1 MSFKKLLIIVYSV
14 AGLLIALFT
23 AVMTY
28 VIIGEHIGPKMFS
41 KIALVVISAM
51 PIIALI
57 SYGIGRYFF
66 KKFARID
73 TRLEQIAQGD
83 FYSIEPAEQIEEL
96 RNIHHLITILSA
108 RLSSSIEALR
118 AHNRVISDMTVSFA
132 HDVKTPLTII
142 DGYMEEIRDGIIGEQ
157 DLPATIDKL
166 KQETA
171 YINDLSTDI
180 LEYVHSMR
188 TQRDAVQ
195 ILLVDLID
203 EITGRIMLFPDTYWD
218 IDIPADSV
226 IRFNRMDLKKLLMN
240 LLHNSAKFTSQGS
253 IRISIE
259 KNSIVVEDTGIG
271 IDPEYF
277 PRLFEPYSTA
287 DKSRNRQKSGLGL
300 GLSIAKNLAFNNG
313 YDLLFDVTVKIGSRA
328 VISPL

>member
-14 AGLLIALFT
+14 AGLMIALFT

-41 KIALVVISAM
+41 KIALVVILAM

-66 KKFARID
+66 RKFTRID
-73 TRLEQIAQGD
+73 TRLEQIAQGE
-83 FYSIEPAEQIEEL
+83 FYTIEPIEQIEEL
-96 RNIHHLITILSA
+96 RNIHHSITILSA

-142 DGYMEEIRDGIIGEQ
+142 DGYMEEIRDGMIGEQ
-157 DLPATIDKL
+157 ELPATIDKL

-188 TQRDAVQ
+188 TQRDAEQ
-195 ILLVDLID
+195 IVLNNLID
-203 EITGRIMLFPDTYWD
+203 EITGRIMLFPNTRWD

-226 IRFNRMDLKKLLMN
+226 IRFNRMDLKKLLIN

-253 IRISIE
+253 IRICIE
-259 KNSIVVEDTGIG
+259 GKSIVVQDTGIG

-313 YDLLFDVTVKIGSRA
+313 YDLLFDETVMMGSRA
-328 VISPL
+328 VLRPL

>member
-1 MSFKKLLIIVYSV
+1 M
-14 AGLLIALFT
+14 IALIT

-41 KIALVVISAM
+41 KIALVVIAAM

-66 KKFARID
+66 AKFTRID
-73 TRLEQIAQGD
+73 MRLEQIAQGE
-83 FYSIEPAEQIEEL
+83 FYTIEPIEQIEEL
-96 RNIHHLITILSA
+96 RNIHHLITILST
-108 RLSSSIEALR
+108 RLSSSMEALR
-118 AHNRVISDMTVSFA
+118 VHNRAISDMTVSFA

-142 DGYMEEIRDGIIGEQ
+142 DGYLEEIRDGMVSEQ
-157 DLPATIDKL
+157 ELPATIDKL

-188 TQRDAVQ
+188 TQRDAEQ
-195 ILLVDLID
+195 IVLVDLID
-203 EITGRIMLFPDTYWD
+203 EITGRIMLFPNTRWD
-218 IDIPADSV
+218 IDIPADFV
-226 IRFNRMDLKKLLMN
+226 IRFNRIDVKKLLMN

-253 IRISIE
+253 IRIFVE
-259 KNSIVVEDTGIG
+259 VNSIIVQDTGIG

-313 YDLLFDVTVKIGSRA
+313 YDLLFDETVMIGSRA
-328 VISPL
+328 VLQPL

>member
-1 MSFKKLLIIVYSV
+1 MSFKKLLILVYSL
-14 AGLLIALFT
+14 AGLMIALFT

-41 KIALVVISAM
+41 KITLVVISAM

-66 KKFARID
+66 RKFTRIN
-73 TRLEQIAQGD
+73 TRLEQIAQGE
-83 FYSIEPAEQIEEL
+83 FYTTEPIEQIEEL
-96 RNIHHLITILSA
+96 RNIHHLITILST

-118 AHNRVISDMTVSFA
+118 AHNRAISDMTVSFA

-142 DGYMEEIRDGIIGEQ
+142 DGYMEEIRDGMICERE
-157 DLPATIDKL
+157 LPATIDKL

-188 TQRDAVQ
+188 TQRDAEQ
-195 ILLVDLID
+195 IVLNDLID
-203 EITGRIMLFPDTYWD
+203 EITGRIILFPNTCWD

-226 IRFNRMDLKKLLMN
+226 IRFNRMDLKKLLIN
-240 LLHNSAKFTSQGS
+240 LLHNSAKFTSKGS
-253 IRISIE
+253 IRICIE
-259 KNSIVVEDTGIG
+259 ENRIIVQDTGIG

-313 YDLLFDVTVKIGSRA
+313 YDLLFDETVMIGSRA
-328 VISPL
+328 VLRPL